1 MLRLNRDQ
9 ILFPIRSVWTSPTGQ
24 KLLSKFMPVGT
35 ISQGYYQGLQ
45 GPPALPLAKSVAGLP
60 FLPGWCQEAGA
71 AGSVHKSPPHAGSVV
86 AGRTDSRS
94 GLSRTGGL
102 QGGQYGDQKISHQSL
117 ALQAPGG

>member
-24 KLLSKFMPVGT
+24 KLLSKFMPVGAV
-35 ISQGYYQGLQ
+35 SQGYYQGLQ
-45 GPPALPLAKSVAGLP
+45 GPPPTAKSVAGLP
-60 FLPGWCQEAGA
+60 FLPGWCQEAEA
-71 AGSVHKSPPHAGSVV
+71 AGSAHKSPPHAGSVV
-86 AGRTDSRS
+86 AGRTDPRS

-102 QGGQYGDQKISHQSL
+102 LGGQCGDQQISHQSV